1 MIRSIIISE
10 IIKIGIIEKTMFR
23 NYFGDKKLLKYSP
36 ECDQLKQMILANHH
50 VIVIN
55 YSKFSCVA

>member
-36 ECDQLKQMILANHH
+36 ECDQLK
-50 VIVIN
+50 
-55 YSKFSCVA
+55 